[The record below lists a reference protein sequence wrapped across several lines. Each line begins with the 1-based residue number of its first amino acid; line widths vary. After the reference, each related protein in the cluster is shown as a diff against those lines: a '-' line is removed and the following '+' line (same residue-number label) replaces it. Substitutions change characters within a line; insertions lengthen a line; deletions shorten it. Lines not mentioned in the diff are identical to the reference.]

1 MLPPHRCCC
10 ATLASL
16 LLCMPVP
23 FLPCCCCAWRSRI
36 TAAVPLLRCCCCAAL
51 TSLLPYRSRVAPA
64 ACGAL
69 ASPLLWHSR
78 SHRCC
83 CGALASLLLCRS
95 RLAAACGAWRSRIAA
110 AVPLSPR
117 CGCGVLPLIR
127 PLLLLYMVLSHRCC
141 LATLTWL
148 AGAVA
153 RSYRCCRALAHRC
166 CRAPLASRPPCETY
180 IAATAPLSHDCC
192 CGALAPPLLLVWRSC
207 IAAAVALARVAAAV
221 RLLHS

>member
-69 ASPLLWHSR
+69 ASLLLWHSR

-83 CGALASLLLCRS
+83 CGALASLLL
-95 RLAAACGAWRSRIAA
+95 WRSNVAGTITSISLQR
-110 AVPLSPR
+110 LS
-117 CGCGVLPLIR
+117 
-127 PLLLLYMVLSHRCC
+127 
-141 LATLTWL
+141 
-148 AGAVA
+148 
-153 RSYRCCRALAHRC
+153 AHVTRQ
-166 CRAPLASRPPCETY
+166 PHQPSF
-180 IAATAPLSHDCC
+180 
-192 CGALAPPLLLVWRSC
+192 
-207 IAAAVALARVAAAV
+207 
-221 RLLHS
+221 RLLRPFCAHADPRSLQLSGSSVPSDQYTGPGHVRGGRERLISVVKSTSEINVRRFRRNHP

>member
-69 ASPLLWHSR
+69 AALLLWHSQ
-78 SHRCC
+78 SHCC
-83 CGALASLLLCRS
+83 CSGCGALASLLLCCS

-117 CGCGVLPLIR
+117 CGCGVLLFAPCCCCTWCSHIAAALQPCDSHLAIAGAVVR
-127 PLLLLYMVLSHRCC
+127 SHRCC
-141 LATLTWL
+141 
-148 AGAVA
+148 
-153 RSYRCCRALAHRC
+153 Y
-166 CRAPLASRPPCETY
+166 
-180 IAATAPLSHDCC
+180 
-192 CGALAPPLLLVWRSC
+192 GALASLLPCPSRPAAAASFSPWPLAAAVQGRPAWRSR
-207 IAAAVALARVAAAV
+207 IAAAL
-221 RLLHS
+221 RLSLG